1 MRYASAVR
9 IATLLLTFL
18 LDFPALA
25 QKPASRKP
33 PVSPPPAASS
43 QPADSA
49 QTPADDNQPKRLI
62 MTDGSYQDVVRWE
75 LKGDRV
81 RYLSAERYEWEEV
94 PSSLV
99 DWPATEKWEKER
111 GSLSPEAK
119 EASAAEEAERKEEEA
134 KSPTVAPGLRLPS
147 QGGVYLLD
155 DYQGQKQLDEL
166 VQSGSEIN
174 KQTGRN
180 ILRAAINPLSVAKQS
195 IELKG
200 ERARIQAHET
210 RPPIYINV
218 EDTDPDA
225 GGAAKVTASAPP
237 PEATQRFRIVRLEK
251 KKDSRVVGNLKVA
264 ITGSVKQQQS
274 FVDATVTPLPGGWMK
289 IVPATPLTTGEYAI
303 VEMLSP
309 KEINLYVWDFGVD
322 PAAPANATAWRPA
335 PVQNTQSGTEQ
346 TPVLQG
352 RRPK

>member
-1 MRYASAVR
+1 MRVL
-9 IATLLLTFL
+9 IK
-18 LDFPALA
+18 PALLA
-25 QKPASRKP
+25 LALAALSCLLA
-33 PVSPPPAASS
+33 PAAHAES
-43 QPADSA
+43 
-49 QTPADDNQPKRLI
+49 KRLI
-62 MTDGSYQDVVRWE
+62 LKDGSFQSVVKYE
-75 LKGDRV
+75 IKGDRV
-81 RYLSAERYEWEEV
+81 RYLSAERFEWEEV

-119 EASAAEEAERKEEEA
+119 EASAEMEAERKEEEA

-147 QGGVYLLD
+147 LGGIYLLD
-155 DYQGQKQLDEL
+155 DFHGQKQLDEL

-180 ILRAAINPLSVAKQS
+180 ILRAAINPFSVAKQS

-200 ERARIQAHET
+200 DRARVQAHED
-210 RPPIYINV
+210 RPVIYVNV
-218 EDTDPDA
+218 EDTDPD
-225 GGAAKVTASAPP
+225 GGAPAKASAAEPP

-251 KKDSRVVGNLKVA
+251 KKDTRVVGNLKVA

-274 FVDATVTPLPGGWMK
+274 FVDATVTPMPGGWMK
-289 IVPATPLTTGEYAI
+289 LVPATPLATGEYAI

-322 PAAPANATAWRPA
+322 PAAPANATAWKPA
-335 PVQNTQSGTEQ
+335 AVQNTQSGTTE

-352 RRPK
+352 RKPK

>member
-1 MRYASAVR
+1 MR
-9 IATLLLTFL
+9 IWLK
-18 LDFPALA
+18 PALLA
-25 QKPASRKP
+25 FTLAALFC
-33 PVSPPPAASS
+33 VMAPPAHAES
-43 QPADSA
+43 
-49 QTPADDNQPKRLI
+49 KRLI
-62 MTDGSYQDVVRWE
+62 LKDGSFQSVIKYE
-75 LKGDRV
+75 MKGDRV
-81 RYLSAERYEWEEV
+81 RYLSAERYEWEEI
-94 PSSLV
+94 PSSLI
-99 DWPATEKWEKER
+99 DWLATEKWEKQR

-119 EASAAEEAERKEEEA
+119 EASAEEEAERKAEEA
-134 KSPTVAPGLRLPS
+134 KSPPVAPGLRLPS

-155 DYQGQKQLDEL
+155 DYRGQKQLAEL

-180 ILRAAINPLSVAKQS
+180 ILRAAINPFSVAKQS

-200 ERARIQAHET
+200 ERARVQAHET
-210 RPPIYINV
+210 RPVLYINV

-225 GGAAKVTASAPP
+225 GAPAKVSGAAPP

-251 KKDSRVVGNLKVA
+251 KKDSRVVGNLKIA

-274 FVDATVTPLPGGWMK
+274 FVEATVTPMPGGWVKMA
-289 IVPATPLTTGEYAI
+289 PATPLTTGEYAI

-322 PAAPANATAWRPA
+322 PAAPANATAWKPA
-335 PVQNTQSGTEQ
+335 PVQNTESGTTQ